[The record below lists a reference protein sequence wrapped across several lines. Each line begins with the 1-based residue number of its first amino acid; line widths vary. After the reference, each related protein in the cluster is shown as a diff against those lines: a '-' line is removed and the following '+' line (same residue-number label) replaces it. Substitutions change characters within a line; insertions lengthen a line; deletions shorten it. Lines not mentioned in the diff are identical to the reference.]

1 MLRDIYNTF
10 SVHWYLVHIM
20 QMLRL
25 HMNFILC
32 LKTLSSVFPEIHD
45 IHLNCHK
52 NTNTSTF
59 NILNSN
65 EMSHTSKELNHVPHR
80 KPLLFTCLQIALP

>member
-1 MLRDIYNTF
+1 MYVKRYIYNTF
-10 SVHWYLVHIM
+10 SVHWYLVNIM

-25 HMNFILC
+25 NMNFILC

-52 NTNTSTF
+52 TQTQAPLTF
-59 NILNSN
+59 
-65 EMSHTSKELNHVPHR
+65 
-80 KPLLFTCLQIALP
+80 

>member
-1 MLRDIYNTF
+1 MYVKRYIYNTF

-25 HMNFILC
+25 NMNFILC

-52 NTNTSTF
+52 TQTQAPLTF
-59 NILNSN
+59 
-65 EMSHTSKELNHVPHR
+65 
-80 KPLLFTCLQIALP
+80 

>member
-10 SVHWYLVHIM
+10 SVHWYLVNIM

-25 HMNFILC
+25 NMNFILC
-32 LKTLSSVFPEIHD
+32 LKTLSYVFPEIHD

-52 NTNTSTF
+52 TQTQAPLTF
-59 NILNSN
+59 
-65 EMSHTSKELNHVPHR
+65 
-80 KPLLFTCLQIALP
+80 